1 MSPRK
6 LFVTSS
12 NEILLSCPS
21 CYYSK
26 LASITNIIGH
36 QQLLYIKCKCKTI
49 FHVELE
55 FRQKKRKNTNLSGYY
70 CIPSEEND
78 WGRIPD
84 WSQGMHVRTVNC
96 TIRNLSMNGVGFV
109 ALNRHNIKEDTR
121 LVVKFMLDNSAR
133 LLIEK
138 NVLVRVV
145 NGNYIGCEFFEEE
158 QNDSNLG
165 FYVM

>member
-1 MSPRK
+1 MPHSK

-12 NEILLSCPS
+12 NEIMISCPS

-26 LASITNIIGH
+26 LASIANIIGH
-36 QQLLYIKCKCKTI
+36 QQLLHIKCKCKTI

-55 FRQKKRKNTNLSGYY
+55 FRQKKRKNTNLSGFY

-84 WSQGMHVRTVNC
+84 WSQAMHVRTVNC
-96 TIRNLSMNGVGFV
+96 TISNLSMNGVGFV
-109 ALNRHNIKEDTR
+109 TLNRHNIKEDDR
-121 LVVKFMLDNSAR
+121 LVVKFMLDNATC

-145 NGNYIGCEFFEEE
+145 NGNSIGCEFLEEE
-158 QNDSNLG
+158 RNDSNLG

>member
-1 MSPRK
+1 MPHRVF
-6 LFVTSS
+6 FVTSS
-12 NEILLSCPS
+12 NEIMISCPS

-26 LASITNIIGH
+26 LTSLANIICH
-36 QQLLYIKCKCKTI
+36 QQLLRIKCKCKTI

-55 FRQKKRKNTNLSGYY
+55 FRQKKRKNTNLSGFY
-70 CIPSEEND
+70 CIPSQEND

-96 TIRNLSMNGVGFV
+96 TIKNLSMNGVGFV
-109 ALNRHNIKEDTR
+109 TLNRHNIKEDDR
-121 LVVKFMLDNSAR
+121 LVVKFMLDNAVR

-138 NVLVRVV
+138 NVMVRFV
-145 NGNYIGCEFFEEE
+145 NDNFIGCEFLEEE
-158 QNDSNLG
+158 KNDSSLG

>member
-1 MSPRK
+1 MPHSK

-12 NEILLSCPS
+12 NEIMISCPS

-26 LASITNIIGH
+26 LASIANIIGH
-36 QQLLYIKCKCKTI
+36 QQLLHIKCKCKKI

-55 FRQKKRKNTNLSGYY
+55 FRQKKRKNTNLSGFY
-70 CIPSEEND
+70 CIPSQEND

-96 TIRNLSMNGVGFV
+96 TIKNLSMNGVGFV
-109 ALNRHNIKEDTR
+109 TLNPHNIKKGDR
-121 LVVKFMLDNSAR
+121 LVVKFMLDNATL

-145 NGNYIGCEFFEEE
+145 NGNYIGCEFFKEE